1 MVEDDG
7 IRAID
12 GAVGDVV
19 GFLSNESVDDEF
31 SKFIEL
37 TPANQSME
45 IDGDAKGVRRVT
57 DSRRSSCVSFEI
69 KCKHVD
75 KRRVMIVLIERKFEI
90 HSCASNLC

>member
-12 GAVGDVV
+12 RAVGDVV
-19 GFLSNESVDDEF
+19 GFLSKEEVNEEF
-31 SKFIEL
+31 TEFIEL

-45 IDGDAKGVRRVT
+45 IDSDAEGVRRVT
-57 DSRRSSCVSFEI
+57 GSLRSSCVSFEI

-75 KRRVMIVLIERKFEI
+75 KRRGDDRF
-90 HSCASNLC
+90 N